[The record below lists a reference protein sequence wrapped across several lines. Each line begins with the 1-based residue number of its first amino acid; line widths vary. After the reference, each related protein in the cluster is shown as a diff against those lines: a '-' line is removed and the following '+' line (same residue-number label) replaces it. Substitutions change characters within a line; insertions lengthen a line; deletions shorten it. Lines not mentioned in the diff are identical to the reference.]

1 MSALVTFYN
10 KFTRE
15 LAIVT
20 ALSSSMFTLG
30 YMVIDNN
37 NLQKKK
43 LINDYEAKL
52 TQLDAH
58 NKTLKMKNTE
68 LQKLVMDLAYNRQK

>member
-1 MSALVTFYN
+1 MRALVSFYN

-58 NKTLKMKNTE
+58 NKTLKMENTE
-68 LQKLVMDLAYNRQK
+68 LQKLVMDLAYYRQK